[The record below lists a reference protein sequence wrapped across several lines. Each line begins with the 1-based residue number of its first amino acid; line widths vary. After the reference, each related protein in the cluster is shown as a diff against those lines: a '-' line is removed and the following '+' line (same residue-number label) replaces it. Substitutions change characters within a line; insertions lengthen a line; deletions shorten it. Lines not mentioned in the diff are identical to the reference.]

1 MIFARISK
9 TSLAIREIPEPF
21 LEMLRSAPQWNE
33 TSGDDAE
40 SRLFPSPSEED
51 SSLADDWKAFVQPGL
66 YELFMDARQ
75 VVQADL
81 ATIKTTKKLS
91 SLEIPI
97 RHAPAWLNVLNQARL
112 SIAAT
117 HRFTE
122 EDLSKSPT
130 TFPES
135 PRDLARLQMDFF
147 AAIQEWIVEILS
159 DSEDLEPEENSDE
172 ELLGEDPEL

>member
-9 TSLAIREIPEPF
+9 TSLAIKEIPAPF
-21 LEMLRSAPQWNE
+21 LDMLRSAPQWNE

-40 SRLFPSPSEED
+40 ARLFPSPSED
-51 SSLADDWKAFVQPGL
+51 DPSLADDWKAHVQPGL
-66 YELFMDARQ
+66 YELFLDARQ

-81 ATIKTTKKLS
+81 ATIKTAKKLS
-91 SLEIPI
+91 TLEIPI

-112 SIAAT
+112 AIAAT
-117 HRFTE
+117 HRFSE

-159 DSEDLEPEENSDE
+159 NPDGSGPEENAEE
-172 ELLGEDPEL
+172 ELPGEDPEF